1 MSLSPGTR
9 LGSYEIV
16 SPLGA
21 GGMGEVYRAKDTKLG
36 RDVAIK
42 ALPEAF
48 ALDADR
54 LARFEREAKTLAS
67 INHPNIAA
75 IYGIE
80 NNALVME
87 LVDGED
93 LSAIIARGPMALD
106 DVRPIARQ
114 IADALEAA
122 HEQGIIHRDL
132 KPANIK
138 VRADGTVKVLD
149 FGLAKAM
156 DPAGA
161 SGANASNSPTLTAR
175 ATQMGM
181 IIGTAAYMAP
191 EQARGRAVDRR
202 ADIWAFGVVLYEMLT
217 GRRAFEGDDISI
229 TLASVLK
236 DDVSFAALPTE
247 LPTPIRRLLRR
258 CLEKDPKRRLGAIS
272 DARLELEESA
282 SPLDSA
288 PVAVARAGIGRLERA
303 IWASVAVLAVIAVI
317 VVVFVTPRSAS
328 APDGPPARFGVL
340 PPSGGRFTGLVPRF
354 AISPDGRALVFAAT
368 LETGK
373 PEQLWLRR
381 LDSTEVR
388 PIPGT
393 AGAIGALS
401 PQSPFW
407 SPDGRY
413 VAYFVETDLDTSI
426 RGQSR
431 LLTLDL
437 QGGSVQKV
445 CDVPLNNG
453 GGSWNAEGVILVSSQ
468 ATKGIQ
474 RVPATGGVP
483 VQVTTLDPSRNEVAH
498 LFPQFLPDGRHFIY
512 QVRSAERSGWT
523 TFVGSIDSSDRKE
536 LVQSDYARFAGPNML
551 LYLKDDNLLAQ
562 IMDPRALALV
572 GEPVL
577 VGAGINSMPSNR
589 RAGFSVSNTGVLVM
603 NSSSDA
609 VKTVALDR
617 QLTWVDRSGKPV
629 GTIATPTSA
638 ARLRLSPDGTRV
650 VLIEATPRSFNLTMG
665 SLWVADL
672 GRDARAPLTA
682 GQALALSPT
691 WSADSARVLFG
702 SGHENGNATMMERAA
717 SGATQA
723 STVVE
728 AGGRTILPLDE
739 SADGARVVFT
749 SAQAGVRSLHILTRS
764 DGKSAPYLTSEFDYP
779 QASLSRDGKWL
790 AYVSNESGDYQVV
803 VQPFPD
809 PSLGKWPISTGGGF
823 SPRWRQDG
831 RELFYVDYEG
841 RLVAVSI
848 SADRAFAPGRAT
860 VLFALPSAPRRSAL
874 GAPYVYD
881 VAADGQR
888 FLVSLPSSDSS
899 QDSPLTVTTNWT
911 ALMKK

>member
-1 MSLSPGTR
+1 MIGKTIGPYQILVE
-9 LGSYEIV
+9 LGR
-16 SPLGA
+16 
-21 GGMGEVYRAKDTKLG
+21 GGMGEVYRAKDTKLD
-36 RDVAIK
+36 REVAIK
-42 ALPEAF
+42 VLPEAF

-80 NNALVME
+80 MSALIME
-87 LVDGED
+87 LVEGED
-93 LSAIIARGPMALD
+93 LSVVIARGPMPLD
-106 DVRPIARQ
+106 DVLPIARQ
-114 IADALEAA
+114 LADALEAA

-138 VRADGTVKVLD
+138 LRADGTVKVLD

-156 DPAGA
+156 DPAGV

-202 ADIWAFGVVLYEMLT
+202 ADIWAFGVVVYEMLT

-236 DDVSFAALPTE
+236 EDVKWDALPSD
-247 LPTPIRRLLRR
+247 LPASIRRVLRR
-258 CLEKDPKRRLGAIS
+258 CLEKDPKRRLAAIS
-272 DARLELEESA
+272 DARLELEEAA
-282 SPLDSA
+282 SPLDVA
-288 PVAVARAGIGRLERA
+288 PIPVAVARGGIGQMERA
-303 IWASVAVLAVIAVI
+303 IWVSVAVLALLAVAFLVI
-317 VVVFVTPRSAS
+317 TRPRSTPVLEA
-328 APDGPPARFGVL
+328 PPARFGVL
-340 PPSGGRFTGLVPRF
+340 PPGNGRFVGAVPRF
-354 AISPDGRALVFAAT
+354 AISPDGRALVFSAR

-393 AGAIGALS
+393 ASVAGALS

-413 VAYFVETDLDTSI
+413 VAYFVESVSPGNT
-426 RGQSR
+426 RGSSR

-445 CDVPLNNG
+445 CDVPSNNG
-453 GGSWNAEGVILVSSQ
+453 AGSWNAEGVILVSSQ
-468 ATKGIQ
+468 ETKGIQ
-474 RVPATGGVP
+474 RVPASGGVP
-483 VQVTTLDPSRNEVAH
+483 VQVTTIDPSRKEVAH

-512 QVRSAERSGWT
+512 QARTAEHAGWM
-523 TFVGSIDSSDRKE
+523 TFVGSIDSPDRKE
-536 LVQSDYARFAGPNML
+536 LVQSDYARFAAPNML

-562 IMDPRALALV
+562 IMEPPTLELI

-577 VGAGINSMPSNR
+577 IGAGIDSMPSNG
-589 RAGFSVSNTGVLVM
+589 RAGFSVSNAGVLVM
-603 NSSSDA
+603 NITSEA
-609 VKTVALDR
+609 VKTGAADR

-629 GTIATPTSA
+629 GTVATSSSA

-650 VLIEATPRSFNLTMG
+650 ALLEYSPRNVNPSAG
-665 SLWVADL
+665 SLWVAEL
-672 GRDARAPLTA
+672 GRDARTPLTS
-682 GQALALSPT
+682 GQILAFSPT
-691 WSADSARVLFG
+691 WSADNARVLFG
-702 SGHENGNATMMERAA
+702 SDPGNGSTTMVERAA
-717 SGATQA
+717 SGATPP

-728 AGGRTILPLDE
+728 AAGRVILPIDE

-749 SAQAGVRSLHILTRS
+749 SSEAGVRSLHILTRS
-764 DGKSAPYLTSEFDYP
+764 DGTTAPYLTSGFDYP

-790 AYVSNESGDYQVV
+790 AYVSNESGDYEVV
-803 VQPFPD
+803 VQSFPD
-809 PSLGKWPISTGGGF
+809 PARGKWPISTGGGF
-823 SPRWRQDG
+823 HPRWRQDG
-831 RELFYVDYEG
+831 GELFYMDNER

-848 SADRAFAPGRAT
+848 ATDKGFAVGRAAP
-860 VLFALPSAPRRSAL
+860 LFALPLATLTRAT
-874 GAPYVYD
+874 GAAYVYD
-881 VAADGQR
+881 VAPNGQR
-888 FLVSLPSSDSS
+888 FLVSMPSADAS

-911 ALMKK
+911 GLLKK